1 MNTEETSNFPEH
13 TVYHSHTFPE
23 KKKKLS
29 RTDYNKTKNV
39 IQERGQ

>member
-23 KKKKLS
+23 KKIS
-29 RTDYNKTKNV
+29 RTDYNKTENV